1 MSTIQPSPLLR
12 LALRLDAGISLASGV
27 LLCAAPAFLGERF
40 ALSPN
45 LLLVVG
51 LVCLPYAALLWTLA
65 RRERLGTAGVIALV
79 VGNLLWADAA
89 LLLALGYGAA
99 PNAWGQGYLATHV
112 AATAG
117 FALLQWLGL
126 RRSATWSSQAVAA

>member
-1 MSTIQPSPLLR
+1 MSTIQPSSLLR
-12 LALRLDAGISLASGV
+12 FALRLDAGISLTSG
-27 LLCAAPAFLGERF
+27 LMLCAAPVALGARF

-51 LVCLPYAALLWTLA
+51 LICLPYAVLLWSIA
-65 RRERLGTAGVIALV
+65 RRTHLAGGGVLAIV

-112 AATAG
+112 VATAT
-117 FALLQWLGL
+117 FAVLQWLGL
-126 RRSATWSSQAVAA
+126 RRSATCYGQPVAA

>member
-1 MSTIQPSPLLR
+1 MSTIQASSLLR
-12 LALRLDAGISLASGV
+12 FALRLDAGISLASGL
-27 LLCAAPAFLGERF
+27 LLCTAPTDLGTRF
-40 ALSPN
+40 ALSSN

-51 LVCLPYAALLWTLA
+51 LICLPYAAFLWSLDKRTHLA
-65 RRERLGTAGVIALV
+65 SGGVLAII

>member
-12 LALRLDAGISLASGV
+12 FALRLDAGISLASG
-27 LLCAAPAFLGERF
+27 LMLCAAPVALGARF

-51 LVCLPYAALLWTLA
+51 LICLPYAVLLWSLA
-65 RRERLGTAGVIALV
+65 RRTHLAGGSVLAIV

-112 AATAG
+112 IATAT
-117 FALLQWLGL
+117 FAVLQWRGL
-126 RRSATWSSQAVAA
+126 RRSASLSSQPATA